1 MTPREVC
8 DVDGCSLTIEPPDPE
23 FDEQIENGAIVSI
36 SATMW
41 LATRTQLDELIAKL
55 VSYAN
60 ELDAAKGKA
69 A

>member
-8 DVDGCSLTIEPPDPE
+8 DVDGCSLTIESPDPE
-23 FDEQIENGAIVSI
+23 FSEQIASGAIVSI

-41 LATRTQLDELIAKL
+41 LANRAQLDELIATL
-55 VSYAN
+55 VAYAN
-60 ELDAAKGKA
+60 ELDASKEKA